1 MRTDI
6 FTNSNRFY
14 NSEISSLPNR
24 KDIDEKYKWNLSDI
38 YKSDDDWETDFKWIK
53 DKIPDYSK
61 FIGTLAEDSDSL
73 FKCLKFDKEVGMKL
87 ERLHLY
93 AMLNHDGD
101 MSITKY
107 QAMDDRV
114 GSLFTQVS
122 TAASFI
128 RPELMKIPEEKL
140 LQMINSK
147 PELKIYEHFV
157 KNLLRS
163 KAHTLDEK
171 QEMILSLAG
180 ETVQASYNTFSIF
193 TNADLIFPKLKDDEG
208 KEISMS
214 HGRYYA
220 AMYSKDRSFRER
232 AFNAYYEPY
241 KKYKN
246 TFSSLL
252 NGNIKS
258 NIFTAVSRKYKSVR
272 EGSLDTNNIPVSVY
286 DNLIQTANANLT
298 PLHKWASLKKRL
310 LNVKELKPYDLYV
323 SLFSENKSKTYTF
336 EESQEIILEAL
347 KPLGDNYNNSLLK
360 SFKGRWLDVFETK
373 SKRNGAYSSG
383 STFGVHPYI
392 LLNWNSLLNDVFTL
406 AHELGHNMHS
416 YYTGLNQPYPYANYT
431 IFVAEV
437 ASTFNES
444 LLLDYLIKNSKNDT
458 EKLFLLEK
466 YLNNITTTFYR
477 QTMFAEYEMKIY
489 DLAEKGEA
497 LTADNLSQN
506 YYDIYSKYWGPEMD
520 LGVYEKYAW
529 ARIPHF
535 YYNYYVYQYA
545 TGFSASEAL
554 SKQVLSEGKP
564 AVDKYL
570 NFLKSGSSDYSINLL
585 RSAGVDMNSPDPII
599 ATTNK
604 MSEIIDEIEKLISK
618 DPVS

>member
-1 MRTDI
+1 MRKYK
-6 FTNSNRFY
+6 FSNSIKFY
-14 NSEISSLPNR
+14 NQEIGSLPNR
-24 KDIDEKYKWNLSDI
+24 KEIEEKYKWDLSDI
-38 YKSDDDWETDFKWIK
+38 YKTDEDWETDFKWVK
-53 DKIPDYSK
+53 EKIPEYDK
-61 FIGTLAEDSDSL
+61 FIGTLAKDANSL
-73 FKCLKFDKEVGMKL
+73 YRCLKFDEEVGIKI

-93 AMLNHDGD
+93 AMLNYDGD
-101 MSITKY
+101 MNITKY
-107 QAMDDRV
+107 QAMDDRINN
-114 GSLFTQVS
+114 LFTQVS
-122 TAASFI
+122 TAGSFI
-128 RPELMKIPEEKL
+128 RPELMKMPDEKL
-140 LQMINSK
+140 LDMINSK
-147 PELKIYEHFV
+147 PELKIYKHFV

-171 QEMILSLAG
+171 QEMILSLSG

-193 TNADLIFPKLKDDEG
+193 TNADLQFPNLKDEDG
-208 KEISMS
+208 KEINMS

-220 AMYSKDRSFRER
+220 SMYSKNRNFRER

-241 KKYKN
+241 KNYKN

-258 NIFTAVSRKYKSVR
+258 NIFTAKSRNYKSVR
-272 EGSLDTNNIPVSVY
+272 ECSLDVNNIPLSVY
-286 DNLIQTANANLT
+286 DNLIKTANENLT

-310 LNVKELKPYDLYV
+310 LNVKELKPYDVYV
-323 SLFSENKSKTYTF
+323 SLFSENKTTTYSY

-347 KPLGDNYNNSLLK
+347 KPLGEDYINSLMK
-360 SFKGRWLDVFETK
+360 AFKGRWLDVFETK
-373 SKRNGAYSSG
+373 YKRNGAYSSG
-383 STFGVHPYI
+383 TTFGVHPYV
-392 LLNWNSLLNDVFTL
+392 LLNWTSLLNDVFTL

-416 YYTGLNQPYPYANYT
+416 YYTGLNQPYPYANYS

-444 LLLDYLIKNSKNDT
+444 LLLNYLIKKSTNQK

-466 YLNNITTTFYR
+466 YLNNITSTFYR

-489 DLAEKGEA
+489 DLAENGEA

-506 YYDIYSKYWGPEMD
+506 YYNLYKKYWGSEMV
-520 LGVYEKYAW
+520 LGENKKYTW

-535 YYNYYVYQYA
+535 YYNYYVFQYA
-545 TGFSASEAL
+545 TGFSASETL
-554 SKQVLSEGKP
+554 SEKVLNEGKP

-570 NFLKSGSSDYSINLL
+570 KFLKSGSSDYPINLL
-585 RSAGVDMNSPDPII
+585 KSAGVDMNTPSPII

-604 MSEIIDEIEKLISK
+604 MAQIIDEIEKLIDS
-618 DPVS
+618 